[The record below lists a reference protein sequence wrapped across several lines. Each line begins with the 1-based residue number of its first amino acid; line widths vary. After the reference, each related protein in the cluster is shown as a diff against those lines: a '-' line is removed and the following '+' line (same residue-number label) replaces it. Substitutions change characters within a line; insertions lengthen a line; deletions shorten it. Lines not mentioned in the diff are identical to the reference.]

1 MPMAPN
7 GTCIGEAIIRK
18 VQMIFMTD
26 GFWPKPQ
33 GKLHEDQISE
43 EESGN

>member
-1 MPMAPN
+1 MPMTPN
-7 GTCIGEAIIRK
+7 RTCVGEAIIRK

-26 GFWPKPQ
+26 EFQPKPQ